1 MPSTSF
7 TADQVAAFR
16 LARHHLIGGPE
27 RAALRNGPQGAAP
40 RRASL
45 VDVCSDVGGIQAQV
59 MSAAELSLWTRR
71 RSTGR
76 DDVKAALWQTR
87 ELVKTTSM
95 RRTLHLLPSR
105 DFQMYVAALRE
116 WSMGQTNNLLK
127 RIGAS
132 AKHVDTMIAVVMD
145 ALADG
150 PRTQQDLLARAKVK
164 AAKGMRVWLQ
174 YAWSAMRPAIVEG
187 LIVYGPPRG
196 AAATFVRVDQWLPK
210 QKAVEPADAQV
221 DLARRFLRAFG
232 PATHRDFTKWS
243 GLPGSVT
250 KVAFAALGDSLLP
263 VRVDDEASYVLADDL
278 RELSAARLDRSPKLL
293 PSFDTFLLA
302 HQTKHHLVDPR
313 FYKRVYRNQGW
324 LSPVVI
330 VGGRIVAVWF
340 LEERAKS
347 FTVDVQPFGPLDA
360 KTRLGIAAEA
370 EALGVYLAA
379 RCDVQYTGSKGS
391 KGSKGSNGSKGSKG
405 SRGSFES
412 TSVPATRQ
420 RVEIINQSRR
430 GFSRSQRQPLHTLC
444 IGGAEVTLL
453 QAGARAVVGL
463 EK

>member
-27 RAALRNGPQGAAP
+27 RAALRK
-40 RRASL
+40 ASL
-45 VDVCSDVGGIQAQV
+45 VDVCADVGGIQAQV

-95 RRTLHLLPSR
+95 RRTLHLLPAR
-105 DFQMYVAALRE
+105 DFQMYVAAMRE
-116 WSMGQTNNLLK
+116 WSMGQTNSLLR

-150 PRTQQDLLARAKVK
+150 PKTQQDLLARAKVK
-164 AAKGMRVWLQ
+164 AARGMRVWLK

-187 LIVYGPPRG
+187 LIVYGPSRG
-196 AAATFVRVDQWLPK
+196 AETTFVRVDQWLPK
-210 QKAVEPADAQV
+210 QQAVDAADARA

-243 GLPGSVT
+243 GLPTG
-250 KVAFAALGDSLLP
+250 VAKATFAALADCLVS
-263 VRVDDEASYVLADDL
+263 VRVDDEASHVLAEDL
-278 RELSAARLDRSPKLL
+278 RELSSARLDRSPKLL

-330 VGGRIVAVWF
+330 VGGRIVSVWF
-340 LEERAKS
+340 LEERARS
-347 FTVDVQPFGPLDA
+347 FTVDVQAFETLDA
-360 KTRLGIAAEA
+360 KIRRGIATEA
-370 EALGVYLAA
+370 EALGHFLGA
-379 RCDVQYTGSKGS
+379 RCDVTYTSSPGSRGSKRSKGS
-391 KGSKGSNGSKGSKG
+391 KGSKGGWGLTGS
-405 SRGSFES
+405 
-412 TSVPATRQ
+412 
-420 RVEIINQSRR
+420 
-430 GFSRSQRQPLHTLC
+430 
-444 IGGAEVTLL
+444 
-453 QAGARAVVGL
+453 
-463 EK
+463 